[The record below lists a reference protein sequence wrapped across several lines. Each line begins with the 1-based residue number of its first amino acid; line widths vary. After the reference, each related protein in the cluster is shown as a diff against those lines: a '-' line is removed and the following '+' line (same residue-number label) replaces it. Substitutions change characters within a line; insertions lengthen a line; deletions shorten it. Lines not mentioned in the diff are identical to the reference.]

1 MAPKKGDNV
10 AAQKGAESL
19 AAEGKTAS
27 SKDIPETLEEK
38 VTRLEGSV
46 KDSRERLDVVDSRFE
61 EQDNKRNHLK
71 GEMEE
76 LLTNLFKKL
85 GNRAD
90 ALEVELEAA
99 KVEIEQMKADMALLK
114 VALKNRAAPTTS
126 KHMKDVPKP
135 KEFKGNRSAQDIEN
149 FVWGMKQYFRV
160 IGIKD
165 DAEKVTVAF
174 MYLTDVALLWR
185 RRRCYEEKGK
195 YIPVETWE
203 EFQVEFNGQFYP
215 NNAQHDARAKLRQ
228 LRHEGS
234 IPEYVREFI
243 ELKLQIPNLSEDEG
257 FFTFMNGLQRWA
269 QMELE
274 RRGVEELS
282 KALTV
287 AESIA
292 WYEVGKSKSDRPR
305 GKDNGGGDEDD
316 HCDSDG
322 DENPN
327 KFVKPLEKKER
338 GLIRCYRC
346 GGPHIVRDCHKKSR
360 LDAIVDWDDEPEN
373 EECRLGAIASVKVI
387 KPSVEGSM

>member
-10 AAQKGAESL
+10 AAQKGAETQ

-38 VTRLEGSV
+38 MTRLKGLV
-46 KDSRERLDVVDSRFE
+46 KDSHERLDVVDSRFE
-61 EQDNKRNHLK
+61 EQDNKRNYLK
-71 GEMEE
+71 GEMKE

-85 GNRAD
+85 GNIGD
-90 ALEVELEAA
+90 ALEAELEAA
-99 KVEIEQMKADMALLK
+99 KVEIEEMKADMALLK
-114 VALKNRAAPTTS
+114 VALKNGAAPTVS

-135 KEFKGNRSAQDIEN
+135 KEFKGNRSAQDAKN

-160 IGIKD
+160 MGIND
-165 DAEKVTVAF
+165 DAEKVIVAS
-174 MYLTDVALLWR
+174 MYLTDVPLLWWR
-185 RRRCYEEKGK
+185 HRCSEEKGK
-195 YIPVETWE
+195 DIPVETWE
-203 EFQVEFNGQFYP
+203 EFQVEFKGQLYP
-215 NNAQHDARAKLRQ
+215 TNAQHDAQVKLQQ
-228 LRHEGS
+228 LRHEGF

-257 FFTFMNGLQRWA
+257 FFTFMNGLQRWT

-292 WYEVGKSKSDRPR
+292 WYEVGKSKYDRPR

-316 HCDSDG
+316 LCGSDG

-338 GLIRCYRC
+338 GLVRCYRC
-346 GGPHIVRDCHKKSR
+346 GGPHVVNDCHKMSR
-360 LDAIVDWDDEPEN
+360 LDAIVDGDDETKK

-387 KPSVEGSM
+387 KPSVEGK